1 MSDDARITLRTIADR
16 AGVSVAT
23 VSTVLSNKAGSSK
36 VRISDQTIQKV
47 RRTARSA
54 GYRRQVV
61 IGLIPA
67 RLSEANEIP
76 VAQSIIQTLRE
87 EHDVH
92 LALGVPTQAN
102 PQSELIELALIGR
115 SGFDGA
121 IMEPSF
127 ALLRQLADRPDIIAS
142 CTNLVFINR
151 YPVEEV
157 PCVTVDHRQCGVI
170 AARHLIDNGHAR
182 IAFLAD
188 HGDSDPASC
197 CPAIECEVQQNRY
210 QGFSEALAEAGR
222 TGELVHEVED
232 VLARRG
238 EFTAIY
244 CAHTRG
250 STALLSACWQ
260 AGVSVPAA
268 LSIVGQDD
276 EFTKEIARPALT
288 TVDVRTPEVGQLAA
302 RTIIARID
310 GEKPKSTVLA
320 PRLIERESVRH
331 L

>member
-1 MSDDARITLRTIADR
+1 MTDDARITLRTIADR

-23 VSTVLSNKAGSSK
+23 VSTVLSNKAGSGK

-54 GYRRQVV
+54 GYRRQSV

-102 PQSELIELALIGR
+102 PQSELTELALIGG

-127 ALLRQLADRPDIIAS
+127 ALLRQLADRPDIISS

-151 YPVEEV
+151 YPVDEV

-197 CPAIECEVQQNRY
+197 CPAIEFEVQHNRY
-210 QGFSEALAEAGR
+210 QRFSEALA
-222 TGELVHEVED
+222 ELVHEVED

-250 STALLSACWQ
+250 ATALLSACWQ